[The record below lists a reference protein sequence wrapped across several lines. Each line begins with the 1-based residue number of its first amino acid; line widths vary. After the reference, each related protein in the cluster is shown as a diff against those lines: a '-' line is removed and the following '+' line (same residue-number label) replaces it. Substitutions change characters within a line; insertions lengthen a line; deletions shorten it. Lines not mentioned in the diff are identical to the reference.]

1 MTAADTVVPIAA
13 GHGDPI
19 APVIL
24 GVTSILFFAIVGLFV
39 ARRLGQPTVLG
50 ELLMGILLGNL
61 AYYLDFDLITLL
73 REGARVFE
81 ITSYVLAGVPVDE
94 AATAIFGDNSSA
106 DVVRIISG
114 PHGAE
119 ILQVAHIVDVF
130 SRFGVIFMLFMVGLE
145 TNVQNIWETGADSVR
160 VAAIG
165 VVVPFATGMLVAQL
179 LMPGLPVGTGMF
191 IAATLVATSIGITS
205 NVLRE
210 LGRQQSREGHIILGA
225 AVGDDVLGLI
235 TLAIVSGV
243 VVSGSVQFL
252 EIVSVALL
260 SILLLVATFYI
271 GPRFVRF
278 AARIMARLHVVEAK
292 MFTSYLFVMVL
303 AWLANLAG
311 LATIIGAFAAGLV
324 LNDTHFDSH
333 TDEAQ
338 KTATVRELIM
348 PLEVILAPIFFI
360 LIGIQVKIESFA
372 SWNVII
378 VASGLL
384 VAAIFGK
391 LVAGFGAGTPV
402 DKLIVGIGMLP
413 RGEVGLVFAAI
424 GRGLGVFDDALFS
437 AIVLMIIVT
446 TLITPPLLK
455 LAIERQKTP
464 SPPSP

>member
-145 TNVQNIWETGADSVR
+145 TNVQNIWETGTDSVR

>member
-1 MTAADTVVPIAA
+1 
-13 GHGDPI
+13 
-19 APVIL
+19 
-24 GVTSILFFAIVGLFV
+24 
-39 ARRLGQPTVLG
+39 
-50 ELLMGILLGNL
+50 
-61 AYYLDFDLITLL
+61 
-73 REGARVFE
+73 
-81 ITSYVLAGVPVDE
+81 
-94 AATAIFGDNSSA
+94 
-106 DVVRIISG
+106 
-114 PHGAE
+114 
-119 ILQVAHIVDVF
+119 
-130 SRFGVIFMLFMVGLE
+130 MLFMVGLE